1 MPYQVTDQDILG
13 RKRST
18 CKDTEAFRNMV
29 HVNNKGGR
37 ALRDRKVRE
46 QTGDAI
52 GCVDLRTTIH
62 YHSMLR
68 TLNLTVQSQDD
79 RGTV

>member
-1 MPYQVTDQDILG
+1 MTDQDILG

-37 ALRDRKVRE
+37 ALQGRKVRE

-62 YHSMLR
+62 YLSMLR
-68 TLNLTVQSQDD
+68 TLSLTVQS
-79 RGTV
+79 REALPR